1 MSTLAPP
8 RTRTRYRL
16 GEEIASSI
24 VHGVG
29 VALSVAGLVLL
40 VVFGAR
46 TGDGW
51 RLASALVFGVTLIL
65 LYTASTLYH
74 ALPQP
79 RAKRVFKVLDHVG
92 IYLLIA
98 GTYTPFTLV
107 TLRQRGGWLVFG
119 LVWGAAVVGAAA
131 EAFWTYRPPWLSAVI
146 YLLLGWVIVFS
157 LGDLRA
163 SLAPAGLWLLVA
175 GGLSYTLGTVFYVLQ
190 RVPYLHAVW
199 HGWVLGGSTCH
210 FLAVLLFVV

>member
-1 MSTLAPP
+1 MSSAAPTH
-8 RTRTRYRL
+8 RSYRP

-29 VALSVAGLVLL
+29 TALSIAGLVLL
-40 VVFGAR
+40 LVHGAR
-46 TGDGW
+46 AGDGW
-51 RLASALVFGVTLIL
+51 RLGSALVFGLTLIF
-65 LYTASTLYH
+65 LYAASTLYH

-79 RAKRVFKVLDHVG
+79 RAKRLFKVLDHAA

-107 TLRQRGGWLVFG
+107 TLREHGRGWLVFA
-119 LVWGAAVVGAAA
+119 LVWGAAVIGVAT
-131 EAFWTYRPPWLSAVI
+131 EAFWVNRPRWLSVLV
-146 YLLLGWVIVFS
+146 YLVMGWVIVIS
-157 LGDLRA
+157 IGPLRA
-163 SLAPAGLWLLVA
+163 SLAPAGVWLVLA
-175 GGLSYTLGTVFYVLQ
+175 GGLSYTVGTLFYVLH